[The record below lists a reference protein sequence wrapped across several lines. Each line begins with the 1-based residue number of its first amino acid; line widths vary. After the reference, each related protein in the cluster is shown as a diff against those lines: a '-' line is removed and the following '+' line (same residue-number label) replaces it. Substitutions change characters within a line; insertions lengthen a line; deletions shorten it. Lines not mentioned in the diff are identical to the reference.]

1 MLNYFRSI
9 SALLLIF
16 CLGVTLLA
24 NEQATYYF
32 PDKLGSSWVYVDQ
45 DGNELTRHAIE
56 EKDVEGETFRAFS
69 YEPAIE
75 DWEDYDWV
83 IHPFL
88 YQVNEN
94 WISFYVG
101 SDIEDVIKLFVSKM
115 AKEAQDQ
122 LDQQLDQQEAANQ
135 LPPGFTFDLDYTI
148 DDPTAQDY
156 FYLLPTPV
164 TFNEEWV
171 AMEYQYKMDIS
182 ISITE
187 QDTTTD
193 HLIDSS
199 SIKVVQIGKVI
210 GTETVETEAGTFK
223 DCLKIE
229 YRTFIT
235 VKIEPHGEQSQPL
248 LNKYEIN
255 VEIGQKRVVDSIRTL
270 WLAPNVGIVKF
281 KSEEKQT
288 SDEVKT
294 LELKSYKIKSN
305 NSENEENK

>member
-45 DGNELTRHAIE
+45 DGNELTRDAIE

-101 SDIEDVIKLFVSKM
+101 SDIEDVIKSRVSKSM
-115 AKEAQDQ
+115 EEARDQ

-135 LPPGFTFDLDYTI
+135 LPPGVTIDLDYTI
-148 DDPTAQDY
+148 DPTAQDY

-171 AMEYQYKMDIS
+171 AMEYQYKLDMSLS
-182 ISITE
+182 IQTDR
-187 QDTTTD
+187 DTTKD
-193 HLIDSS
+193 QPINSS
-199 SIKVVQIGKVI
+199 SIKVVQTGKVI
-210 GTETVETEAGTFK
+210 GTETVETEAGNFK

-229 YRTFIT
+229 YRTFTT
-235 VKIEPHGEQSQPL
+235 VKIKPPGEQSQPL
-248 LNKYEIN
+248 LEQEANE
-255 VEIGQKRVVDSIRTL
+255 EQEVVDSIRTL

-281 KSEEKQT
+281 KSEEKQI

-294 LELKSYKIKSN
+294 LELKSYEIKSN
-305 NSENEENK
+305 NSKNEENK

>member
-32 PDKLGSSWVYVDQ
+32 PDQLGSAWVYVDQ
-45 DGNELTRHAIE
+45 DGNELTRYAIE

-101 SDIEDVIKLFVSKM
+101 SDIEDVIKSRVSKSM
-115 AKEAQDQ
+115 EEARDQ
-122 LDQQLDQQEAANQ
+122 LDQQLDQQEVANK
-135 LPPGFTFDLDYTI
+135 LPPGFNIDLDYTV
-148 DDPTAQDY
+148 DPTVQDH
-156 FYLLPTPV
+156 FYLLLTPV

-171 AMEYQYKMDIS
+171 AMEYQYKLDMSLS
-182 ISITE
+182 IQTDRHTTE
-187 QDTTTD
+187 DRP
-193 HLIDSS
+193 IDSS
-199 SIKVVQIGKVI
+199 LIKVVQTGKVI

-229 YRTFIT
+229 YRTVET
-235 VKIEPHGEQSQPL
+235 ATSTKLPAEQSQPL
-248 LNKYEIN
+248 LEQEANE
-255 VEIGQKRVVDSIRTL
+255 EQEVDESIKTL

-281 KSEEKQT
+281 KNE
-288 SDEVKT
+288 DEDIT
-294 LELKSYKIKSN
+294 LELKSYEIESD